1 MISYNHSREDSYLLV
16 YYLHEHSA
24 PWLQNWLGTNR
35 TTYYTINIFLVA
47 LHALFIF
54 WISVSRFYNSAN
66 TVKRRS
72 LKNIVFVVWWS
83 ICSRKT
89 FIVWWASI
97 SWFLKMRG
105 PVNSWKLIFL
115 PVELD
120 FFYSISLFLVGV
132 AQTVF
137 STTLVAVALQLPN
150 SWTKLRIH
158 NDNKTIF

>member
-1 MISYNHSREDSYLLV
+1 MISYNHSREDSYLPV

-120 FFYSISLFLVGV
+120 FFLLDFAVPCRCRANRLFYD
-132 AQTVF
+132 F
-137 STTLVAVALQLPN
+137 SSGRSPTAEQL
-150 SWTKLRIH
+150 
-158 NDNKTIF
+158 NKA